1 MGKREQDIRYHVN
14 SIRGFGSGRI
24 ALPELVERKEKQM
37 KIGIMGFGVVGSGI
51 GELVANSPDGMAK
64 RCGEAIEIA
73 RILDLRDFPDSQFKC
88 FTKDFE
94 DILNDPE
101 IGVVAEVMGG
111 TEPAYTFTK
120 KLLLAGKSV
129 VSSNKELVA
138 KHGTELL
145 NIAKENNVSYLFEA
159 SVGGGIPIIRPLYS
173 SLSANELTDVYGILN
188 GTTNYIL
195 TQMIKEGESFEDALK
210 GAQEKGYAEKDPTAD
225 VEGHDTCRKTAI
237 LASLAFGTY
246 VNSEEIET
254 EGITKITLQDV
265 AYAEELGCVI
275 KLLGMASK
283 VEDGVYARVS
293 PAILKKDNPLA
304 GIDGVFNGIMVKG
317 EGIGDVMFY
326 GRGAGSLPTAS
337 AVVSDII
344 EAIKHKGSHI
354 RLGWTEGVPGYLKDA
369 KEQKFAY
376 YVRMSGKP
384 GSEMEGMRVI
394 TLPEYDNEFAVVT
407 PELDGKAKAELL
419 SALKQ
424 NHEILGTIRLV
435 AE

>member
-1 MGKREQDIRYHVN
+1 
-14 SIRGFGSGRI
+14 
-24 ALPELVERKEKQM
+24 M
-37 KIGIMGFGVVGSGI
+37 KIAIMGFGVVGSGV
-51 GELVANSPDGMAK
+51 GEIIANAPDGLEK
-64 RCGEAIEIA
+64 RSGEVIEIA
-73 RILDLRDFPDSQFKC
+73 KILDLRDFPDSRFQC
-88 FTKDFE
+88 FTKDFN
-94 DILNDPE
+94 DILEDEE
-101 IGVVAEVMGG
+101 IGIVAEVMGG

-129 VSSNKELVA
+129 VTSNKELVA

-145 NIAKENNVSYLFEA
+145 QIAKENHVSYLFEA

-237 LASLAFGTY
+237 LASLAFGKY
-246 VNSEEIET
+246 VDSEEIPT
-254 EGITKITLQDV
+254 EGITKVTLQDV
-265 AYAEELGCVI
+265 AYADAIGGVI
-275 KLLGMASK
+275 KLIGMASK
-283 VEDGVYARVS
+283 REDGVYASVA
-293 PAILKKDNPLA
+293 PAILKKEHPLA

-317 EGIGDVMFY
+317 DAIGDVMFY

-344 EAIKHKGSHI
+344 DVVKHQGSHI
-354 RLGWTEGVPGYLKDA
+354 GLGWTEGAPGYLKDA
-369 KEQKFAY
+369 KKQKFPFY
-376 YVRMSGKP
+376 IRMTGTATNIP
-384 GSEMEGMRVI
+384 EGCRVV
-394 TLPEYDNEFAVVT
+394 TLKGAEYKNEFAVVT
-407 PELDGKAKAELL
+407 QEITGEERD
-419 SALKQ
+419 ALVQKLEHD
-424 NHEILGTIRLV
+424 HEILGILRLV